1 MAAIVTGSGRGIGR
15 ETAILLAKNGM
26 DVVVCSRTQAE
37 IDDTV
42 NAIKKVHA
50 GVIGVK
56 CDVGVAQQVDAIVKK
71 TIEKFGRIDVL
82 VNNAAVI
89 FLKKLADTTEK
100 EWDETLR
107 SNLKSAFLCS
117 RAVLPYML
125 HQNAGTILNV
135 SSGAGKAGFEGLS
148 AYCASKFGMMGL
160 TESLAWEV
168 ASHGIRVMAICP
180 GDVDTKMQDID
191 PAYHRAN
198 KDRMLT
204 AEQVAAKIVEMILD
218 SRYRN
223 GQSVDI

>member
-56 CDVGVAQQVDAIVKK
+56 CDVGVAQQVDALVKK